1 MFVYVGMCRHTC
13 LPVCGGQG
21 TTQLSLLRSITVCCC
36 VLEKVFHWSGS
47 GQLASGLCLPPLPS
61 AEVTNVPP
69 HDSGPH
75 VRYTNFTNGTTS
87 SVLWVGFSF
96 VCFLIECCFHCTI
109 FSRILIIKMTKS
121 LTSRNF

>member
-1 MFVYVGMCRHTC
+1 MYVSACLCRW
-13 LPVCGGQG
+13 VCVG
-21 TTQLSLLRSITVCCC
+21 THVCPYVEAREQLRCRCSGLSLC
-36 VLEKVFHWSGS
+36 VFHWPGA

-75 VRYTNFTNGTTS
+75 VRYTNFTNGTTFS
-87 SVLWVGFSF
+87 ALWVGFSF

-109 FSRILIIKMTKS
+109 FSRILIIEMTKS